1 MPVFPGFNSNIR
13 HRGKVYHLQTEVNT
27 VRGLHNI
34 STLVYLG
41 GEIYHST
48 KTALTEEQA
57 VNEEAAAPYI
67 RSQHQEIARLLL
79 SGELVTETVTKE
91 DLAEIIID
99 DAPPPLDFMDLY
111 KNEAYLKNKPLQ
123 IDSLAMA
130 IRSLVKQTVEN
141 T

>member
-27 VRGLHNI
+27 VKGHHNI

-48 KTALTEEQA
+48 KTELTEEQS

-67 RSQHQEIARLLL
+67 RSQHQEVARHLL
-79 SGELVTETVTKE
+79 SGELVTESITEE
-91 DLAEIIID
+91 DLNSIIID
-99 DAPPPLDFMDLY
+99 DSPPPLDFVDLY
-111 KNEAYLKNKPLQ
+111 KNEVYLKNKPLK
-123 IDSLAMA
+123 IDSLMLA
-130 IRSLVKQTVEN
+130 IKSLVKQTAEA
-141 T
+141 